1 MMLKSS
7 PTVKKAVKEAMAQ
20 RLQLENRTLSP
31 QRACLENNVDF
42 ETVCREWKKANE
54 ILVKNGLPEMLGPI
68 PTDPNVL
75 AAIMAN
81 SNQEKQPN
89 QQVKK

>member
-1 MMLKSS
+1 
-7 PTVKKAVKEAMAQ
+7 MAQ

-42 ETVCREWKKANE
+42 ETVCQEWKKANE
-54 ILVKNGLPEMLGPI
+54 ILVANGLPKMMGPI
-68 PTDPNVL
+68 PTDPNAL

-81 SNQEKQPN
+81 ANDQENQPN